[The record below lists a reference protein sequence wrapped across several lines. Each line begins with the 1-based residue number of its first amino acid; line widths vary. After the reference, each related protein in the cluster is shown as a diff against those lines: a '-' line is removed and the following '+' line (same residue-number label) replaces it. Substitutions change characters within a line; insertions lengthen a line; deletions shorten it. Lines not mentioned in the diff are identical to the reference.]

1 MESKFLNPRYR
12 RLTLPELQEL
22 EKEFVEFLIINGI
35 EAREWE
41 SMKVVAHERVEA
53 MITLFSD
60 VVFEGILRK
69 VTFLEFRSPQDLKT
83 FQCLEE
89 KMVLVGLNSENAS
102 VDFTHDQFSAEVMQK
117 PPEGIRI
124 YNTSKPYNKSREAE
138 LFDMFQ
144 AGCTLSDGRLF
155 KVLSLAL

>member
-1 MESKFLNPRYR
+1 MQAPKYR
-12 RLTLPELQEL
+12 QLTLPELKEL
-22 EKEFVEFLIINGI
+22 EKEFIEFLIINGI
-35 EAREWE
+35 EAKEWE
-41 SMKVVAHERVEA
+41 SMKVVAHEKAEA

-69 VTFLEFRSPQDLKT
+69 VTFLEFRSPQDLKA

-89 KMVLVGLNSENAS
+89 RMVLVALHSENTT
-102 VDFTHDQFSAEVMQK
+102 VNFTHDQFSVVTMEK
-117 PPEGIRI
+117 PPTGIRI
-124 YNTSKPYNKSREAE
+124 YTTSKPYNRSREAE
-138 LFDMFQ
+138 LFDMLQ